1 MHEIVCSDARGR
13 NPIGISLNASLA
25 ALFAPL
31 GPGPRQPH
39 HPLRTGTRNRRE
51 EWPRRTAPR
60 RQLMVRSL
68 LAYQSR
74 PLLLLQHGAHL
85 PFCRSQGI
93 QLRTSITQKQQ
104 PTIYMFTYFA
114 SIENSTRTPSCS
126 EFIHDD
132 AVLAMNH
139 QVITENCMH
148 RQRNEP
154 MEIKQHR
161 KGNEHHSC
169 CALKELVSLFMRMGD
184 NSDQLSQ
191 NPPVYIAN
199 SRNWNTPFT
208 WYDGQQ
214 LDCNNT
220 PYKYFAL
227 AADQTLQLP

>member
-1 MHEIVCSDARGR
+1 
-13 NPIGISLNASLA
+13 
-25 ALFAPL
+25 
-31 GPGPRQPH
+31 
-39 HPLRTGTRNRRE
+39 
-51 EWPRRTAPR
+51 
-60 RQLMVRSL
+60 MVRSL
-68 LAYQSR
+68 PAYQSR
-74 PLLLLQHGAHL
+74 PVLLLQHGAHL

-139 QVITENCMH
+139 QVITESCMR

-154 MEIKQHR
+154 TEIKQHR

-191 NPPVYIAN
+191 NPPVYIEN
-199 SRNWNTPFT
+199 SRNWNAPFS

-214 LDCNNT
+214 PDCN
-220 PYKYFAL
+220 KH
-227 AADQTLQLP
+227 TLQILCLGS

>member
-1 MHEIVCSDARGR
+1 
-13 NPIGISLNASLA
+13 
-25 ALFAPL
+25 
-31 GPGPRQPH
+31 
-39 HPLRTGTRNRRE
+39 
-51 EWPRRTAPR
+51 
-60 RQLMVRSL
+60 
-68 LAYQSR
+68 
-74 PLLLLQHGAHL
+74 
-85 PFCRSQGI
+85 
-93 QLRTSITQKQQ
+93 
-104 PTIYMFTYFA
+104 
-114 SIENSTRTPSCS
+114 
-126 EFIHDD
+126 
-132 AVLAMNH
+132 MNH
-139 QVITENCMH
+139 QVITESCMR

-154 MEIKQHR
+154 TEIKQHR

-214 LDCNNT
+214 PDCNNT